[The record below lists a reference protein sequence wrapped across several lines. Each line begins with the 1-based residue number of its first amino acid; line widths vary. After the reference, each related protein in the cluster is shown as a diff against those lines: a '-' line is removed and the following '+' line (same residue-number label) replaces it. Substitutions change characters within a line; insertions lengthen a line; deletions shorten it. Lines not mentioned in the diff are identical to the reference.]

1 MSRAIRSR
9 AWWSVFLSIPVG
21 VAGMLNWPFPE
32 TNSLLQLTL
41 LRAPLL
47 FYAIKYVYAAM
58 LFSTPFIAFSTALS
72 LVYIFIARREK
83 QTGEIRLPRYPEPE
97 KRDALYVVVG
107 EVHQAKKRRP
117 WKPLD
122 GLRFPTGDCSQE
134 LRSSAR

>member
-1 MSRAIRSR
+1 
-9 AWWSVFLSIPVG
+9 
-21 VAGMLNWPFPE
+21 MLNWPFPE

-97 KRDALYVVVG
+97 KREALYVVVG
-107 EVHQAKKRRP
+107 EVHQAKKPEPVEAPHWLTIPDR
-117 WKPLD
+117 
-122 GLRFPTGDCSQE
+122 GLFTGI
-134 LRSSAR
+134 AIFG